1 MFRRTSLSI
10 EETPVVWNN
19 NHSNN
24 PMKDIR
30 GAWRLG
36 SLFYEHAIEG
46 YSPLWT
52 ICDVDRT
59 VGDVTYPSLKQIYMS
74 YEHTPG
80 SEYEFAIAEIG
91 SWVHWERLIKSPLL
105 RSTIQQWRDELEVKI
120 RANAIKS
127 IIKTSLG
134 DSSASAT
141 AAKWLAEKGY
151 SPKRGRP
158 TKEEKAG
165 HLKQEERIDKEI
177 QDDMERIGLKA
188 VK

>member
-1 MFRRTSLSI
+1 MLEETSGTD
-10 EETPVVWNN
+10 TPVVWNN

-36 SLFYEHAIEG
+36 SLFYEYSKDG
-46 YSPLWT
+46 YAPLWT
-52 ICDVDRT
+52 ICDTDRK
-59 VGDVTYPSLKQIYMS
+59 VGDITYPSLKCIYMS

-80 SEYEFAIAEIG
+80 SEYEFATEVIG
-91 SWVHWERLIKSPLL
+91 SWVHWERLVKSPLIRDVL
-105 RSTIQQWRDELEVKI
+105 QQWRDELEVKI
-120 RANAIKS
+120 RANAIKG
-127 IIKTSLG
+127 IIKTSVG

-151 SPKRGRP
+151 APKRGRP
-158 TKEEKAG
+158 SKAEKAG
-165 HLKQEERIDKEI
+165 HLKQEERVNKEI